1 METYKGTKTRD
12 DVLYLQGLVGR
23 AAKLQAKHH
32 GHAMHDLKLDS
43 EMEQHVDIPQTELL
57 LSFLPE
63 VFAHV
68 QTHTALV
75 IADVTVAHI
84 THAIGALL

>member
-63 VFAHV
+63 VFCPC
-68 QTHTALV
+68 
-75 IADVTVAHI
+75 ADTYSSCHC
-84 THAIGALL
+84 